1 MRALLCAALL
11 TITTTA
17 HAEDRSTV
25 INIGATAGAIEG
37 SLDVMDDQPAD
48 SLVGPRLTL
57 AWEHAPLSLP
67 ATPGYNVNG
76 VLVPELTAG
85 TFVNDQRAHV
95 FVGVG
100 LRAELKMAQRE
111 QGLLKVSARGGFY
124 VAGRGLVVG
133 ENRQPM
139 LEFALGEYLTRMS
152 SWTRAGFEFAVVTA
166 RRDAMENRDWGVGG
180 VFQFFVGFA
189 P

>member
-1 MRALLCAALL
+1 MRSLVCAALL
-11 TITTTA
+11 FATTTA
-17 HAEDRSTV
+17 FAEDRSMV
-25 INIGATAGAIEG
+25 INIGATAGAIE
-37 SLDVMDDQPAD
+37 DPAVMDGQPAD

-67 ATPGYNVNG
+67 ATPGYNVKG

-85 TFVNDQRAHV
+85 AFVNDQRADG

-100 LRAELKMAQRE
+100 LRAELQMAQRE

-124 VAGRGLVVG
+124 IAGRGLVVG

-139 LEFALGEYLTRMS
+139 LEFAIGEYLTRMS
-152 SWTRAGFEFAVVTA
+152 TWTRAGFEFAVVTA
-166 RRDAMENRDWGVGG
+166 RRDALEQRDWGVGG
-180 VFQFFVGFA
+180 VFQFYIGFA